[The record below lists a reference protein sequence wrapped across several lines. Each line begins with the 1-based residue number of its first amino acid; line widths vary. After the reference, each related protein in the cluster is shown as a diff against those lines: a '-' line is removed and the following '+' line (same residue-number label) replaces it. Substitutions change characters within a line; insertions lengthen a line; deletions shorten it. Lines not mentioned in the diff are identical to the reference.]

1 MLIYMSITKGN
12 NIMFSEKWHTRF
24 MEVAKLVATWSKD
37 ESTKV
42 GAVVVGP
49 DREIRSTGYNGV
61 VRGVDDDIPER
72 LERPTK
78 YDFFEHAERNAVYNA
93 CLIGASLKGCV
104 IYVTA
109 MPCPDCA
116 RAIIQSGIKMVVTH
130 KVEIDENTPTGTWR
144 DKLIYSEQ
152 MFKEAGIDCLYL

>member
-1 MLIYMSITKGN
+1 
-12 NIMFSEKWHTRF
+12 MFSEKWHHRF
-24 MEVAKLVATWSKD
+24 MDIAKLISSWSKD
-37 ESTKV
+37 PSTKV

-49 DREIRSTGYNGV
+49 DKEIRSTGYNGL

-93 CLIGASLKGCV
+93 CRIGTCLKDCI
-104 IYVTA
+104 IYVTS

-116 RAIIQSGIKMVVTH
+116 RAIIQAGIKMVVTY
-130 KVEIDENTPTGTWR
+130 KFEPVEGQPVGTWR
-144 DKLIYSEQ
+144 DKVSYSEQ
-152 MFKEAGIDCLYL
+152 MFKEAGVDCLYL

>member
-1 MLIYMSITKGN
+1 
-12 NIMFSEKWHTRF
+12 MFSEKWHKRF
-24 MEVAKLVATWSKD
+24 MEVAELVKTWSKD
-37 ESTKV
+37 PSTKV

-49 DREIRSTGYNGV
+49 DREIRSTGYNGL
-61 VRGVDDDIPER
+61 VRGVDDNKPER

-78 YDFFEHAERNAVYNA
+78 YDFFEHAERNVVYNA

-116 RAIIQSGIKMVVTH
+116 RAIIQSGIKMVVTRRLEPDPNAP
-130 KVEIDENTPTGTWR
+130 VGGWR
-144 DKLIYSEQ
+144 DKLVYSEE
-152 MFKEAGIDCLYL
+152 MFREAGVECLYL

>member
-1 MLIYMSITKGN
+1 
-12 NIMFSEKWHTRF
+12 MFSEKWHKRF
-24 MEVAKLVATWSKD
+24 MEVAELVKTWSKD
-37 ESTKV
+37 PSTKV

-49 DREIRSTGYNGV
+49 DREIRSTGYNGL
-61 VRGVDDDIPER
+61 VRGVDDNKPER

-104 IYVTA
+104 IYVTS

-130 KVEIDENTPTGTWR
+130 KVTIDENSPANTWR
-144 DKLIYSEQ
+144 DKLIYSEE

>member
-1 MLIYMSITKGN
+1 
-12 NIMFSEKWHTRF
+12 MFSDKWHKRF
-24 MEVAKLVATWSKD
+24 MEMAQLVKTWSKD
-37 ESTKV
+37 PSTKV

-49 DREIRSTGYNGV
+49 NREIRSTGYNGI
-61 VRGVDDDIPER
+61 VRGVNDDLPER

-104 IYVTA
+104 IYVTS

-116 RAIIQSGIKMVVTH
+116 RAIIQSGIKMVVTY
-130 KVEIDENTPTGTWR
+130 KFEPQEGQPAGTWR
-144 DKLIYSEQ
+144 DKVAFSEQ
-152 MFKEAGIDCLYL
+152 MLKEAGVECLYL

>member
-1 MLIYMSITKGN
+1 
-12 NIMFSEKWHTRF
+12 MFSEKWHYRF
-24 MEVAKLVATWSKD
+24 MEVAELVKTWSKD
-37 ESTKV
+37 TSTKV

-49 DREIRSTGYNGV
+49 DREIRSTGYTGV
-61 VRGVDDDIPER
+61 VRGVEDDIPER

-116 RAIIQSGIKMVVTH
+116 RAIIQSGIKMVVTR
-130 KVEIDENTPTGTWR
+130 KVEIDENSPTGTWR
-144 DKLIYSEQ
+144 DKLVYSEQ
-152 MFKEAGIDCLYL
+152 MFREAGIECITLEQK

>member
-1 MLIYMSITKGN
+1 
-12 NIMFSEKWHTRF
+12 MFSEKWHYRF
-24 MEVAKLVATWSKD
+24 MEVAELVKTWSKD
-37 ESTKV
+37 TSTKV

-61 VRGVDDDIPER
+61 VRGVEDDIPER

-116 RAIIQSGIKMVVTH
+116 RAIIQSGIKMVVTR
-130 KVEIDENTPTGTWR
+130 KVEIDENSPTGTWR
-144 DKLIYSEQ
+144 DKLVYSEQ
-152 MFKEAGIDCLYL
+152 MFREAGIECITLEQK

>member
-1 MLIYMSITKGN
+1 
-12 NIMFSEKWHTRF
+12 MFSEKWHHRF
-24 MEVAKLVATWSKD
+24 MDIAKLISSWSKD
-37 ESTKV
+37 PSTKV

-49 DREIRSTGYNGV
+49 DKEIRSTGYNGL

-93 CLIGASLKGCV
+93 CSIGTSLKDCI
-104 IYVTA
+104 IYVTS

-116 RAIIQSGIKMVVTH
+116 RAIIQAGIKMVVTY
-130 KVEIDENTPTGTWR
+130 KFEPVEGQPVGTWR
-144 DKLIYSEQ
+144 DKVSYSEQ
-152 MFKEAGIDCLYL
+152 MFKEAGVDCLYL

>member
-1 MLIYMSITKGN
+1 
-12 NIMFSEKWHTRF
+12 MFSEKWHKRF
-24 MEVAKLVATWSKD
+24 MEVAELVKTWSKD
-37 ESTKV
+37 PSTKV

-49 DREIRSTGYNGV
+49 DREIRSTGYNGL
-61 VRGVDDDIPER
+61 VRGVDDNKPER

-104 IYVTA
+104 IYVTS

-130 KVEIDENTPTGTWR
+130 KLEADSNAPSGTWR
-144 DKLIYSEQ
+144 DKLVYSEER
-152 MFKEAGIDCLYL
+152 FREAGVECLYL

>member
-1 MLIYMSITKGN
+1 
-12 NIMFSEKWHTRF
+12 MFSEKWHKRF
-24 MEVAKLVATWSKD
+24 MEVAELVKTWSKD
-37 ESTKV
+37 PSLKV

-49 DREIRSTGYNGV
+49 DREIRSTGYNGL
-61 VRGVDDDIPER
+61 VRGVDDNKPER

-116 RAIIQSGIKMVVTH
+116 RAIIQSGIKMVVTRR
-130 KVEIDENTPTGTWR
+130 VEADANAPAGTWR
-144 DKLIYSEQ
+144 DKLVYSEE
-152 MFKEAGIDCLYL
+152 MFREAGVEYLYL